1 MIGSLRGVVLE
12 RLNDSKVLLE
22 VNGLGYLVQV
32 TPKTLGELEPTT
44 TAFLYVHHHVRE
56 DAESLFGFSDR
67 DERQCFEVLIATHG
81 VGPTMAMAV
90 LGTHSP
96 RALIDIVAS
105 GDIAALTLVP
115 GVGKKTAERLLIELK
130 SRLQLNVLDTVNKVG
145 GSSAVG
151 DVRDAL
157 AGLGYMADEIRDV
170 LREIKVGGEPE
181 AMLREA
187 LNLLGARRA

>member
-1 MIGSLRGVVLE
+1 VIGSLRGVVLE
-12 RLNDSKVLLE
+12 RLGESKVLLE
-22 VNGLGYLVQV
+22 VNGLGYLVHV

-44 TAFLYVHHHVRE
+44 KAFLYIHHHVRE

-90 LGTHSP
+90 LATHSP
-96 RALIDIVAS
+96 RALIDIVAG

-130 SRLQLNVLDTVNKVG
+130 SRLQLHVLDATNKVG
-145 GSSAVG
+145 GSSVIG

-157 AGLGYMADEIRDV
+157 AGLGYLADEIRDV
-170 LREIKVGGEPE
+170 LREIKVGDEPE
-181 AMLREA
+181 VMLREA
-187 LNLLGARRA
+187 LTLLGARRA